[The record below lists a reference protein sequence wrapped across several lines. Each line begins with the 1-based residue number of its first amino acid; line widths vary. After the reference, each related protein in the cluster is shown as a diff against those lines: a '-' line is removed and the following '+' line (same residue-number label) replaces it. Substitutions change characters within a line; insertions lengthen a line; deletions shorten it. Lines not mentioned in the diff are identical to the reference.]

1 MISLTFY
8 IISPTS
14 ASSIEMASENISP
27 RSAEILNNSRSDVR
41 EAWPCMSHYER
52 KTSVVQDTV
61 YQQRCINVTLPH
73 CHLTHI
79 PATRTAVE
87 TRSGQNGSNDLVIR
101 ETTAGFEF
109 EMKRSKLSYFI

>member
-14 ASSIEMASENISP
+14 ASSIETALENKTG
-27 RSAEILNNSRSDVR
+27 EILNNSQSDVR
-41 EAWPCMSHYER
+41 DCMTGYER
-52 KTSVVQDTV
+52 KDSVVHDTV
-61 YQQRCINVTLPH
+61 YRQKCINVTLPH